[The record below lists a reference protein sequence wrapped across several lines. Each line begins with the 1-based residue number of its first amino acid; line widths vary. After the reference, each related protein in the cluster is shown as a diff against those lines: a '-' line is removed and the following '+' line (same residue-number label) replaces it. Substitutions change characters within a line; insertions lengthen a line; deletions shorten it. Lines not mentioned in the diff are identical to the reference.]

1 MYQQKKTRH
10 TRSPNHRHPLQ
21 SNSLERVHHDPNL
34 SATIEAVLKILLSQ
48 YLLQFRLD
56 LLYTVKSSPIQFDF
70 HPGKEVTEG

>member
-10 TRSPNHRHPLQ
+10 TRSPNHQ
-21 SNSLERVHHDPNL
+21 SNPLERVHHDPNL
-34 SATIEAVLKILLSQ
+34 SATIEAVLKILLSQHLQ

-70 HPGKEVTEG
+70 HPGKEEVTEG